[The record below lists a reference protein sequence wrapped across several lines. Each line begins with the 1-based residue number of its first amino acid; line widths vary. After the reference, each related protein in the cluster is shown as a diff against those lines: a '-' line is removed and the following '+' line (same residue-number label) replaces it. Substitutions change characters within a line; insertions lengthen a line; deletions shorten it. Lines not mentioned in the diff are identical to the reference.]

1 MMFDRG
7 KSVQVKSGAS
17 AVMELGVSGGN
28 VPSHGHDKT
37 VYSLAFSPDMR
48 TLATGSRD
56 FSVKLWDTTTT
67 QCKHTLVGHRNFVFS
82 VVIHP
87 SVSAKP

>member
-1 MMFDRG
+1 
-7 KSVQVKSGAS
+7 
-17 AVMELGVSGGN
+17 MELGVSGEN
-28 VPSHGHDKT
+28 VPSDGHDKT

-87 SVSAKP
+87 SVRSHSFH